1 MESLTSFP
9 SSSDNHPH
17 LMDRVGF
24 LFKQFLA
31 DGDFCFGDPG
41 DLVSFALD
49 SGHNKVLL
57 LPSTQ
62 FMMLMIDPIT

>member
-1 MESLTSFP
+1 
-9 SSSDNHPH
+9 
-17 LMDRVGF
+17 MDRVGF

-49 SGHNKVLL
+49 SGDNKVLL